1 MLITWGKNV
10 RLNQEL
16 QLYSYYQCLCSN
28 NMRISRRDKFA
39 SIYFA
44 YIQEY
49 LNDTPSY
56 KDTNVHDSSEEQ
68 PHPTRWQ
75 WSHES

>member
-1 MLITWGKNV
+1 
-10 RLNQEL
+10 
-16 QLYSYYQCLCSN
+16 
-28 NMRISRRDKFA
+28 MRICRRDKFA

-56 KDTNVHDSSEEQ
+56 KDTNAHDPSRVQ
-68 PHPTRWQ
+68 PHPTPVT
-75 WSHES
+75 SDESKLQAQGLE